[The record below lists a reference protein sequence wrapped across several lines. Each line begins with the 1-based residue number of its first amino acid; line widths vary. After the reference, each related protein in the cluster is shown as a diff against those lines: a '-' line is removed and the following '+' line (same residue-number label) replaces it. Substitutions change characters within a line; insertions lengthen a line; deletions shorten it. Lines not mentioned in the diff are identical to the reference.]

1 MVSRFQVEEPVTCDL
16 EPETLYD
23 TVTVLASN
31 FRCGVLSS
39 DNTMELRHLRY
50 FVAVAEQLHFRH
62 AAEMVHV
69 AQPALS
75 QQIRQLEA
83 EIGVTL
89 FERSHHKVRL
99 TPAGKAFYENAQRIL
114 EQADRAVAKAR
125 NVELGD
131 AGTIRIGFVSTAAI
145 RVLPD
150 AMKKLQKQV
159 PSAEV
164 ELNELAAG
172 EQIERLYREQLDVGF
187 VHAKLSQDV
196 LKTMVVA
203 RERVIAA
210 VPDSCELAGRARV
223 DLKDLS
229 SWPAIMPAGHSSS
242 GFYEQVRAAY
252 QLAGVRPERVHYTR
266 LLQTGLLLVAA
277 GVGVSLVPESFQS
290 IHVKGIA
297 YKRLKV
303 EPPLCELV
311 AAWRRDNNSPLL
323 KRFVRSLPELS

>member
-1 MVSRFQVEEPVTCDL
+1 
-16 EPETLYD
+16 
-23 TVTVLASN
+23 
-31 FRCGVLSS
+31 
-39 DNTMELRHLRY
+39 MELRHLRY

-75 QQIRQLEA
+75 QQIRQLEE

-89 FERSHHKVRL
+89 FERSRHKVRL
-99 TPAGKAFYENAQRIL
+99 TAAGKAFYENAQRIL
-114 EQADRAVAKAR
+114 KQADQAVTKAR
-125 NVELGD
+125 KVEFGD

-150 AMKKLQKQV
+150 AMKKLNKQV

-164 ELNELAAG
+164 ELSELAAG
-172 EQIERLYREQLDVGF
+172 EQIDGLYREQLDIGF

-196 LKTMVVA
+196 LKTRVVA
-203 RERVIAA
+203 RDRLIAA
-210 VPDSCELAGRARV
+210 VPESSKLSRCLRIDM
-223 DLKDLS
+223 KDLAA
-229 SWPAIMPAGHSSS
+229 WPAIMPAGHTSS
-242 GFYEQVRAAY
+242 GFHEQVRMAY

-290 IHVKGIA
+290 IHTHGVA
-297 YKRLKV
+297 YKKLKV

-311 AAWRRDNNSPLL
+311 AAWRRDNDSPLL
-323 KRFVRSLPELS
+323 NRFIKILPQLS

>member
-1 MVSRFQVEEPVTCDL
+1 
-16 EPETLYD
+16 
-23 TVTVLASN
+23 
-31 FRCGVLSS
+31 
-39 DNTMELRHLRY
+39 MELRHLRY
-50 FVAVAEQLHFRH
+50 FIAVAEQLHFRH
-62 AAEMVHV
+62 AAELVHV

-75 QQIRQLEA
+75 QQIRQLEE

-114 EQADRAVAKAR
+114 KQADRAMADAR
-125 NVELGD
+125 RVEFGD

-150 AMKKLQKQV
+150 AMKKLQRQV

-164 ELNELAAG
+164 ELNELAPG
-172 EQIERLYREQLDVGF
+172 EQIDGLYREQLDIGF

-196 LKTMVVA
+196 LNTVVVA
-203 RERVIAA
+203 RDRLIVA
-210 VPDSCELAGRARV
+210 VPGSCKLADCLRV
-223 DLKDLS
+223 NLKDLA
-229 SWPAIMPAGHSSS
+229 SWTAIMPAGHSSS
-242 GFYEQVRAAY
+242 GFYEQVRMAY
-252 QLAGVRPERVHYTR
+252 QMAGVMPERVHYTR

-290 IHVKGIA
+290 IHVKGVV
-297 YKRLKV
+297 YKKLKI

-311 AAWRRDNNSPLL
+311 AAWRRDNASPLL
-323 KRFVRSLPELS
+323 NRFIKNLPALG

>member
-1 MVSRFQVEEPVTCDL
+1 M
-16 EPETLYD
+16 
-23 TVTVLASN
+23 
-31 FRCGVLSS
+31 
-39 DNTMELRHLRY
+39 
-50 FVAVAEQLHFRH
+50 AEQLHFRH
-62 AAEMVHV
+62 AAELVHV

-75 QQIRQLEA
+75 QQIRQLEE

-114 EQADRAVAKAR
+114 KQADRAMADAR
-125 NVELGD
+125 KVEFGD

-150 AMKKLQKQV
+150 AMKKLQRQV

-164 ELNELAAG
+164 ELNELAPG
-172 EQIERLYREQLDVGF
+172 EQIDGLYREQLDIGF

-196 LKTMVVA
+196 LNTMVVA
-203 RERVIAA
+203 RDRLIVA
-210 VPDSCELAGRARV
+210 VPGSCRLADCLRV
-223 DLKDLS
+223 DLKDLA
-229 SWPAIMPAGHSSS
+229 SWTAIMPAGHSSS
-242 GFYEQVRAAY
+242 GFYEQVRMAY
-252 QLAGVRPERVHYTR
+252 QMAGVMPERVHYTR

-290 IHVKGIA
+290 IHVKGVV
-297 YKRLKV
+297 YKKLKI

-311 AAWRRDNNSPLL
+311 AAWRQDNASPLL
-323 KRFVRSLPELS
+323 NRFIKNLPQLG

>member
-1 MVSRFQVEEPVTCDL
+1 
-16 EPETLYD
+16 
-23 TVTVLASN
+23 
-31 FRCGVLSS
+31 
-39 DNTMELRHLRY
+39 MELRHLRY
-50 FVAVAEQLHFRH
+50 FIAVAEQLHFRH

-75 QQIRQLEA
+75 QQIRQLEE

-114 EQADRAVAKAR
+114 RQADQAVSKAR

-150 AMKKLQKQV
+150 AVKKLQKQV

-164 ELNELAAG
+164 ELSELAAG
-172 EQIERLYREQLDVGF
+172 EQIDGLYREQLDIGF

-196 LKTMVVA
+196 LKTRVVA
-203 RERVIAA
+203 RDRLIAA
-210 VPDSCELAGRARV
+210 VPGSCKLARCARV
-223 DLKDLS
+223 DLKDLA
-229 SWPAIMPAGHSSS
+229 SWPSIMPAGHTTS
-242 GFYEQVRAAY
+242 GFYEQVRMAY

-266 LLQTGLLLVAA
+266 LLQTGLLLVA
-277 GVGVSLVPESFQS
+277 GGMGVSLVPESFQS
-290 IHVKGIA
+290 IRVKGVA
-297 YKRLKV
+297 YKKLQV
-303 EPPLCELV
+303 EPPLSELV
-311 AAWRRDNNSPLL
+311 AAWRRDNTSLL
-323 KRFVRSLPELS
+323 LNRFIKNLPELS